1 MSKEEAEEVAIDD
14 AAGEPIGAI
23 NETENE
29 EVAIDGDAAEE
40 VIEVSETENE
50 EGSMENAAVEVVEE
64 IKEKENSRLSIGSI
78 HSKPGTKGDERRASS
93 ARTSLSDVICN

>member
-1 MSKEEAEEVAIDD
+1 
-14 AAGEPIGAI
+14 
-23 NETENE
+23 
-29 EVAIDGDAAEE
+29 
-40 VIEVSETENE
+40 
-50 EGSMENAAVEVVEE
+50 MENAAVVEE